1 MTDETETLD
10 NELAAMEAA
19 EQEIEPEKAEPAKI
33 EPVKDVVVEQP
44 KEVVPLATFL
54 ETKSELKATRH
65 QVEELSR
72 QIEALKPKE
81 PVVSIDEDPV
91 GYLEKQGKLTQEKIE
106 ALAKQ
111 MQDSNAETRVD
122 QLRRH
127 IDGLEKEFAGKN
139 PDYLVAL
146 EHLKTSRLAQHTLIG
161 VPEAEARKAI
171 ADELTWA
178 VQNAL
183 KSNKNP
189 AEVVYNLAKSMGYS
203 KKESNTV
210 ATQTLKELA
219 RAQQNNRTLAEL
231 PGETGKD
238 EMDVDAANAMNDDE
252 FDKQFVGD
260 DKAFERL
267 FS

>member
-10 NELAAMEAA
+10 SELAAMEAA
-19 EQEIEPEKAEPAKI
+19 EQEQAEIEPEKVEPEKV
-33 EPVKDVVVEQP
+33 EPVKAVEQP
-44 KEVVPLATFL
+44 KDVVPLATFL

-81 PVVSIDEDPV
+81 PAVSIDEDPV

-127 IDGLEKEFAGKN
+127 IDGLEKEFANKN
-139 PDYLVAL
+139 PDYLAAL
-146 EHLKTSRLAQHTLIG
+146 EHLKASRFAQHTLIG
-161 VPEAEARKAI
+161 VPEEEARKAI

-203 KKESNTV
+203 KKESNG
-210 ATQTLKELA
+210 TQTLKELA

-238 EMDVDAANAMNDDE
+238 ELDVDSANAMNDDE
-252 FDKQFVGD
+252 FDKRFVGD